1 VYYARLKTHPNTS
14 ITIAINFCVIGA
26 LESLEVSWLMLW
38 QDRSVASPP
47 LINPYHIEKE
57 KYCMHVNG
65 NSLRPLVFKTLLL
78 ALAISLSA
86 HFMQAQSLGYEGPTG
101 IFVSPL
107 AATAASPVHGFGA
120 PVIAYHVLAGGP
132 VIGDFNTVSI
142 TEGIAKHF
150 EYGYTR
156 EDHSAGSSVNFSP
169 LWTNG
174 FNIFHAKANI
184 VNENA
189 GKTKWVPAI
198 SIGGIARTNDSNVGD
213 GSGGQTKTNGDIYAV
228 ATKIVTQ
235 TKKVPLV
242 LNAGVRGTNSSL
254 WGIGGNAPNFTA
266 RAFGAVGF
274 VFTGPG
280 KSTIILASEAA
291 QQPQKIK
298 TPTAPNGTFDIPTS
312 VDYAVRIVPSPKHKL
327 NLDFGVLQAAGR
339 IAPGVDLQ
347 ARARFAFGISY
358 GL

>member
-1 VYYARLKTHPNTS
+1 MRFNV
-14 ITIAINFCVIGA
+14 
-26 LESLEVSWLMLW
+26 
-38 QDRSVASPP
+38 
-47 LINPYHIEKE
+47 
-57 KYCMHVNG
+57 
-65 NSLRPLVFKTLLL
+65 NSLRTQVFKTLLL
-78 ALAISLSA
+78 TLAVSLSA
-86 HFMQAQSLGYEGPTG
+86 HVAQAQSLGYEGPTG
-101 IFVSPL
+101 IFVTPL
-107 AATAASPVHGFGA
+107 AATAASPAHGFGA

-156 EDHSAGSSVNFSP
+156 EDHSAGSSASFSP

-184 VNENA
+184 INENA
-189 GKTKWVPAI
+189 GKTKWVPAV
-198 SIGGIARTNDSNVGD
+198 SIGGIARTNDTNVFNGTN
-213 GSGGQTKTNGDIYAV
+213 GQTKTNGDIYAV

-242 LNAGVRGTNSSL
+242 LNVGVRGTNSSL
-254 WGIGGNAPNFTA
+254 WGLGGNAPDFTA

-298 TPTAPNGTFDIPTS
+298 ATALNGSTSGVFDIPTS
-312 VDYAVRIVPSPKHKL
+312 IDYAVRIVPSPKHKL